1 MDSFQQR
8 FGGIIRLYGVAA
20 AQRIRTGHVCVI
32 GIGGVGSWT
41 VEALARTGVGT
52 LTLIDLDDIC
62 VTNTNRQIHAVSSTI
77 GRSKVDV
84 MADRVLSIHPDCNVL
99 RIHDFFT
106 ASTAGS
112 LLLPAFDVV
121 VDAIDDVANKCRLLA
136 LCRQRGLPVVAVGGA
151 GGRRN
156 PALIRVDDLSQS
168 GGDGLLRD
176 VRRTLRHTWS
186 FPEKGPWGIRTVFS
200 VEKAVFPGADGETC
214 DRPDPSVNLKLD
226 CASGFGTASF
236 VTGTFGLM
244 AAAEATDLLVQAPR
258 HG

>member
-1 MDSFQQR
+1 MDSFQER

-20 AQRIRTGHVCVI
+20 AQRIRQGHVCVI

-41 VEALARTGVGT
+41 AEALARTGVGT

-84 MADRVLSIHPDCNVL
+84 MADRVLAIHPDCNVV

-106 ASTAGS
+106 ASTAES

-136 LCRQRGLPVVAVGGA
+136 LCRQRGIPVVAVGGA

-200 VEKAVFPGADGETC
+200 VEKAVFPGSDGEIC
-214 DRPDPSVNLKLD
+214 DRPDPSMNLKLD

-244 AAAEATDLLVQAPR
+244 AAAEAVDLLTAAPR

>member
-1 MDSFQQR
+1 
-8 FGGIIRLYGVAA
+8 L
-20 AQRIRTGHVCVI
+20 
-32 GIGGVGSWT
+32 WT
-41 VEALARTGVGT
+41 AEALARTGVGT

-84 MADRVLSIHPDCNVL
+84 MADRVLAIHPDCNVV

-106 ASTAGS
+106 ASTSES

-136 LCRQRGLPVVAVGGA
+136 LCRQRELPVVAVGGA

-200 VEKAVFPGADGETC
+200 VEKAVFPGSDGEIC
-214 DRPDPSVNLKLD
+214 DRPDPSMNLKLD

-244 AAAEATDLLVQAPR
+244 AAAEAVGLLTAAPQ

>member
-1 MDSFQQR
+1 MDDFQQR
-8 FGGIIRLYGVAA
+8 FGGIIRLYGVSG
-20 AQRIRTGHVCVI
+20 AQRIRDGHVCVV

-41 VEALARTGVGT
+41 VEALARTGVGA

-62 VTNTNRQIHAVSSTI
+62 VTNTNRQIHALSSTI
-77 GRSKVDV
+77 GQSKVDV
-84 MADRVLSIHPDCNVL
+84 MADRALQIHSDCNIR
-99 RIHDFFT
+99 RINDFFT
-106 ASTAGS
+106 GSTADALLTGS
-112 LLLPAFDVV
+112 YDVV

-136 LCRQRGLPVVAVGGA
+136 LCRQRGIPVVSVGGA

-156 PALIRVDDLSQS
+156 PTMIRVDDLSQS
-168 GGDGLLRD
+168 GSDGLLRD

-200 VEKAVFPGADGETC
+200 VEKVMFPGADGEVC
-214 DRPDPSVNLKLD
+214 DRPDSSMSLKLD

-244 AAAEATDLLVQAPR
+244 AAAEAVGILARGSENP
-258 HG
+258 